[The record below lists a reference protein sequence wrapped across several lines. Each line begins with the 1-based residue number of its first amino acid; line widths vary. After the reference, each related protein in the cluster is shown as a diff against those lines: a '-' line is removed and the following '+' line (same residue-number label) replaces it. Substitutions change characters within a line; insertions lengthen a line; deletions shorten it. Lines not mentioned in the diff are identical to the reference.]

1 MYCASSK
8 EGTVWCSVCDPV
20 AQCILPNTKPTP
32 GPQQICWKLASWT
45 PAKPICW
52 HILTHWSDGK
62 WGGVVKNLI
71 FRIGKMMINHRVSC
85 AIFAIKPFWLL
96 IKTNMLWF
104 SHQHGLIMF
113 DCIKAQPQIYG
124 IIHRPWPI
132 PRISH
137 CSLLISKRNPSRLF
151 GVYST
156 TGRAVAPGLFHHRA
170 TVVIWGHNPPHRPPT
185 VPVQW

>member
-104 SHQHGLIMF
+104 SHQTW
-113 DCIKAQPQIYG
+113 KAQ
-124 IIHRPWPI
+124 
-132 PRISH
+132 S
-137 CSLLISKRNPSRLF
+137 F
-151 GVYST
+151 V
-156 TGRAVAPGLFHHRA
+156 AVAGVASFA
-170 TVVIWGHNPPHRPPT
+170 NVPPMWRQTQESAHDKHLLRLELLSSGGFWIIM
-185 VPVQW
+185 VQKLGVQREHKTWSG